1 MARKDWTEEEM
12 ILSLDLYYKLPFSR
26 INKNNPEVQSLA
38 ALIGRTSSSVALRL
52 ANYAACDPY
61 IVNSGRK
68 GMTSGIGKCKPF
80 WDYYAS
86 NMEEL
91 FLRAETIKASMVA
104 KPIEDVLDINPSDF
118 VGKEREAVIK
128 QRVNQNSFRS
138 IILANYN
145 ERCAISGLSVPQ
157 LLVAS
162 HIIPW
167 SDDVTNRLN
176 PANGICLSPLYD
188 QAFDKGYISIRPDDY
203 TVMISNELRG
213 YKRCDF
219 YQGFFLLFENK
230 PICLPDKHMPNPKF
244 LEYHINNIFVAHN

>member
-86 NMEEL
+86 NMDYHPAV
-91 FLRAETIKASMVA
+91 RYCK
-104 KPIEDVLDINPSDF
+104 KP
-118 VGKEREAVIK
+118 AV
-128 QRVNQNSFRS
+128 
-138 IILANYN
+138 
-145 ERCAISGLSVPQ
+145 
-157 LLVAS
+157 
-162 HIIPW
+162 
-167 SDDVTNRLN
+167 
-176 PANGICLSPLYD
+176 CL
-188 QAFDKGYISIRPDDY
+188 
-203 TVMISNELRG
+203 
-213 YKRCDF
+213 
-219 YQGFFLLFENK
+219 
-230 PICLPDKHMPNPKF
+230 
-244 LEYHINNIFVAHN
+244 

>member
-104 KPIEDVLDINPSDF
+104 KPIEDVLDINPSDLR
-118 VGKEREAVIK
+118 VDRYRSQGAGGQNVNKTESAVRITHIPTGIVVSCQTQKSQIQNHEICMQMLASKLAQLEEEKKSQTEA
-128 QRVNQNSFRS
+128 QFRS
-138 IILANYN
+138 KIGSGDRNEKIRTYNYPQNRVTDHRIGFTIQQLDRVMEGDLDNIIDALINF
-145 ERCAISGLSVPQ
+145 
-157 LLVAS
+157 
-162 HIIPW
+162 
-167 SDDVTNRLN
+167 
-176 PANGICLSPLYD
+176 D
-188 QAFDKGYISIRPDDY
+188 QEQKIAG
-203 TVMISNELRG
+203 
-213 YKRCDF
+213 
-219 YQGFFLLFENK
+219 NK
-230 PICLPDKHMPNPKF
+230 DGVI
-244 LEYHINNIFVAHN
+244 